1 MLHSV
6 FAASLIACLC
16 LPGNDAFSP
25 ILPSHSTTT
34 GSPLWS
40 ASAAKE
46 FREVRLPKGT
56 ALQGLSLPRR
66 ELLGLLPAGLALL
79 APGVAWGKG
88 GPAGGGTGD
97 PKDKAK
103 IEGMLA
109 TLEVSL
115 ILLGLRSPGVGWVL
129 SSFVSKPG
137 K

>member
-1 MLHSV
+1 MLRPV

-16 LPGNDAFSP
+16 LPSTDAFAP
-25 ILPSHSTTT
+25 TLPCHSTTT
-34 GSPLWS
+34 GSLHPQCNLRS
-40 ASAAKE
+40 ASAPRE
-46 FREVRLPKGT
+46 FRLPKGV
-56 ALQGLSLPRR
+56 ALKGVSLPRR
-66 ELLGLLPAGLALL
+66 EVLGLLPAGLALL

-115 ILLGLRSPGVGWVL
+115 VLLGLRSPGVGGGPID
-129 SSFVSKPG
+129 FVNG
-137 K
+137 